1 MKGLISRIQ
10 KYIEDLL
17 RLPIVVK
24 DQFDETRF
32 NQGVILC
39 ELISTKKRYST
50 LANLEYKVYSQFGD
64 DGIIQFLTKNIECKY
79 KTFIEFGVESYAES
93 NTRFLLQKDNW
104 SGFIMDGSPSNI
116 SIIKKKKLYW
126 KYDLEAVAKFIT
138 RENIVSLIDNKI
150 SEWKGVDLLHIDL
163 DGNDYWIW
171 EKIKIKPTIVILEYN
186 SLFGFERSIT
196 VPYDPNFERTMA
208 DSSDLYWGSSLK
220 ALYDL
225 SMKKGYSFIGC
236 NSAGNNAYF
245 ILKDKMNERVKEVTL
260 SAGFVEAKYRES
272 RDKTGDLTF
281 LTGLN
286 RQNAIKGLL
295 VFNIKTQKVEKL

>member
-1 MKGLISRIQ
+1 MK
-10 KYIEDLL
+10 
-17 RLPIVVK
+17 
-24 DQFDETRF
+24 F
-32 NQGVILC
+32 
-39 ELISTKKRYST
+39 
-50 LANLEYKVYSQFGD
+50 LE
-64 DGIIQFLTKNIECKY
+64 
-79 KTFIEFGVESYAES
+79 
-93 NTRFLLQKDNW
+93 
-104 SGFIMDGSPSNI
+104 
-116 SIIKKKKLYW
+116 
-126 KYDLEAVAKFIT
+126 
-138 RENIVSLIDNKI
+138 
-150 SEWKGVDLLHIDL
+150 
-163 DGNDYWIW
+163 W
-171 EKIKIKPTIVILEYN
+171 EKIKIKPTIVIIEYN

-196 VPYDPNFERTMA
+196 VPYDPNFERTRA
-208 DSSDLYWGSSLK
+208 DSSNLYWGSSLK

-225 SMKKGYSFIGC
+225 SIKKGYSFIGC